1 MRRLVKRLQRLLAM
15 AVAGLESVSVRWLAV
30 VTALNIYAQL
40 WRTYASVADLD
51 PDNSNN
57 TPYPRSVGGDCLI
70 AIVAAM
76 SYTGL
81 ALQLLLLPILAAQV
95 ALAVARQP
103 QAPFQLKQAI
113 KSVSLLLVSVF
124 ATIANHS
131 GIIDIT
137 SAPLVADIFL
147 VVWKVCALASAVC
160 AFLVLP
166 AYVAATMRQSRR
178 QRRRPASRPETAL
191 EYYSESDPDLVD
203 PYPWF
208 LLLLPAIT
216 ASSCAGDLTMVL
228 QPRDASDVLI
238 YSFVLWGAAIAPA
251 LVFTIS
257 YIRHQVSRYSQLPPG
272 STTSPLDV
280 IFPSAPV
287 SQLALA
293 IMSLGI
299 QSRRVWADTV
309 GPSTAPL
316 LLGELAM
323 AAGAILGLVL
333 WASSAAWLINAH
345 VLVIH
350 KYRRWLRRSREEQNG
365 VSLIIPPT
373 ADTTL
378 LLVPRQTRSAV
389 AGCWKQVNSL
399 AACHA
404 VYSLA
409 SFALATAYI
418 ARIWDS
424 SIALHLAQLSLA
436 YVTVLM
442 AVALVRALYAAAQWI
457 AAVATY
463 YLGCRHSA
471 RSTLLQSPLS
481 HAIVGDGVGVF
492 DCSRSGVIID
502 SRPSDAVV
510 VRGSTY
516 GSV

>member
-1 MRRLVKRLQRLLAM
+1 M
-15 AVAGLESVSVRWLAV
+15 
-30 VTALNIYAQL
+30 
-40 WRTYASVADLD
+40 
-51 PDNSNN
+51 
-57 TPYPRSVGGDCLI
+57 
-70 AIVAAM
+70 
-76 SYTGL
+76 
-81 ALQLLLLPILAAQV
+81 
-95 ALAVARQP
+95 
-103 QAPFQLKQAI
+103 
-113 KSVSLLLVSVF
+113 F

-137 SAPLVADIFL
+137 AVPLVADIFL
-147 VVWKVCALASAVC
+147 VVWKVCALASAAC

-166 AYVAATMRQSRR
+166 AYVAAAMRQNRR
-178 QRRRPASRPETAL
+178 QRRRPAPRPETAL
-191 EYYSESDPDLVD
+191 DYSDSEPDMV
-203 PYPWF
+203 YPWF
-208 LLLLPAIT
+208 LLLLPAIA

-257 YIRHQVSRYSQLPPG
+257 YIRYQVTRYSQLPPD
-272 STTSPLDV
+272 SRASPLDV
-280 IFPSAPV
+280 IFPSVSV
-287 SQLALA
+287 SQLALS

-323 AAGAILGLVL
+323 AAGAILGLML

-350 KYRRWLRRSREEQNG
+350 KYRRWQSRREEEQNS
-365 VSLIIPPT
+365 VAFVPSIAALC
-373 ADTTL
+373 
-378 LLVPRQTRSAV
+378 LVPRQTRSAV
-389 AGCWKQVNSL
+389 AGCWQQVNSL

-404 VYSLA
+404 VYPLA
-409 SFALATAYI
+409 SFALATAYV
-418 ARIWDS
+418 ASIWDS
-424 SIALHLAQLSLA
+424 SIALHLTQLMLA

-442 AVALVRALYAAAQWI
+442 ALALVRALYAVTRWISAA
-457 AAVATY
+457 AANV
-463 YLGCRHSA
+463 LGCRRSA

-492 DCSRSGVIID
+492 DCGRSGVVID
-502 SRPSDAVV
+502 NRPSAAVV
-510 VRGSTY
+510 VRVSTY